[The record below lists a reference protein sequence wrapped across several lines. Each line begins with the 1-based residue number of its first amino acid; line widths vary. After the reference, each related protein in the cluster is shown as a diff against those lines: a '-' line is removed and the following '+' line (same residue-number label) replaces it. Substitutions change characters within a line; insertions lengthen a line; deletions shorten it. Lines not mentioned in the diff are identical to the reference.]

1 MTSNDVEIRHYTS
14 DHAAELRETLM
25 DVYREVYADS
35 IADDPFNGV
44 ERFGRGLDGWSSRP
58 GWTCTVAYDGDQVVG
73 YAYGAPLPEGAAWWR
88 GLLHPVPEHVVRE
101 TGTRTY
107 AISELMVRVPWRK
120 TGVSRRL
127 HDELLAPRKEGR
139 ATLLVRS
146 SHPKVHALYVSWG
159 WRLLGQL
166 IPRIESAPKFDAML
180 VKLPLRGETNRRPT
194 GSKVLDRVVAE
205 DDWAAVLHGDR
216 LLEPSQPHHV
226 VYFISAEEIELMS
239 LSSIGMLPVP
249 AVGEEIGVGDGML
262 TVVRVGTL
270 YGRDEQSGRP
280 TVFTSVTV
288 DETPKPE

>member
-44 ERFGRGLDGWSSRP
+44 ARFGRGLDGWSSRP

-88 GLLHPVPEHVVRE
+88 GLLTPVEEHVVRE

-120 TGVSRRL
+120 TGVSHRL
-127 HDELLAPRKEGR
+127 HDELLDNRKEGR

-146 SHPKVHALYVSWG
+146 SHPKVKTLYESWG
-159 WRLLGQL
+159 WNTLGEL

-180 VKLPLRGETNRRPT
+180 LKLPLRGGVDWHTT
-194 GSKVLDRVVAE
+194 GSEVLDKIVQE
-205 DDWAAVLHGDR
+205 DDWESALHGNR
-216 LLEPSQPHHV
+216 LQEPSVPHHV
-226 VYFISAEEIELMS
+226 LHFISDEETELMS
-239 LSSIGMLPVP
+239 LSSIGMLPIP
-249 AVGEEIGVGDGML
+249 AAGEDIGVRDEIVR
-262 TVVRVGTL
+262 VVRVGTL
-270 YGRDEQSGRP
+270 YSRDSDGRP
-280 TVFTSVTV
+280 SVFTSVTV
-288 DETPKPE
+288 SENPKSE

>member
-1 MTSNDVEIRHYTS
+1 MTLNDVEIRHFTS
-14 DHAAELRETLM
+14 ADAAELRKTLM
-25 DVYREVYADS
+25 DVYQEVYADS

-73 YAYGAPLPEGAAWWR
+73 YAYGAPLPEGAVWWR
-88 GLLHPVPEHVVRE
+88 GLLTPVPEHVVRE

-127 HDELLAPRKEGR
+127 HDELLDNRKEGR

-146 SHPKVHALYVSWG
+146 SHPKVKALYESWG
-159 WRLLGQL
+159 WKALGEL

-180 VKLPLRGETNRRPT
+180 LKLPLRGGTDWHTT
-194 GSKVLDRVVAE
+194 GSAVLDRVVAE
-205 DDWAAVLHGDR
+205 EDWAAVLHGDR
-216 LLEPSQPHHV
+216 LLVPVEPHHV
-226 VYFISAEEIELMS
+226 VYFISAEETELMS

-249 AVGEEIGVGDGML
+249 AVGEEIGVGDGMV
-262 TVVRVGTL
+262 TVVWVGTL
-270 YGRDEQSGRP
+270 YGRDDEGRP

-288 DETPKPE
+288 KEKPKSE

>member
-88 GLLHPVPEHVVRE
+88 GLLDQVPEDVVRE

-127 HDELLAPRKEGR
+127 HDELLAARHEER
-139 ATLLVRS
+139 ATLLVRQ
-146 SHPKVHALYVSWG
+146 SHPKVRALYESWG
-159 WRLLGQL
+159 LEVLGDL
-166 IPRIESAPKFDAML
+166 RPRIPDAPLFDAML
-180 VKLPLRGETNRRPT
+180 LPLDA
-194 GSKVLDRVVAE
+194 K
-205 DDWAAVLHGDR
+205 
-216 LLEPSQPHHV
+216 
-226 VYFISAEEIELMS
+226 
-239 LSSIGMLPVP
+239 
-249 AVGEEIGVGDGML
+249 
-262 TVVRVGTL
+262 
-270 YGRDEQSGRP
+270 
-280 TVFTSVTV
+280 
-288 DETPKPE
+288 